1 MFLLLPLYHLMI
13 AKKVL
18 LFLVEQSGLE
28 NIYAYKK
35 QDFEIIGF
43 LGNSLD
49 LDSGLFLSS

>member
-1 MFLLLPLYHLMI
+1 MFLLLPLYNLMI
-13 AKKVL
+13 AKKVV

-49 LDSGLFLSS
+49 LDSGLFLNS